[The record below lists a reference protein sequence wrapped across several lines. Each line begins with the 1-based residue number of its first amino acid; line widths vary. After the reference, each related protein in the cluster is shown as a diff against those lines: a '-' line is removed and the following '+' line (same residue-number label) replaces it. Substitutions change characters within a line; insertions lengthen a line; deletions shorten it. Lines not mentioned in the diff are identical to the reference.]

1 MELNIPE
8 ISVVVPVYNVERYLQ
23 RCIESIINQSFK
35 NYEIILVNDGSTDN
49 SLNICL
55 QYKKAY
61 TNVTVLNKKNGG
73 LSEARNY
80 GIKIAKA
87 KYVCFV
93 DSDDYLEKDYL
104 KTLYQSVMDNNADV
118 AMCEYYLTNEFGRK
132 YKRCKF
138 NEPRNYTRINGYQ
151 CLKYLYKDGY
161 TPNVVAW
168 NKIYKREI
176 FNHLQ
181 YEVGKYFEDE
191 YMAVP
196 LFWNINYVSLVRQP
210 LYNYVQRSGS
220 ITNTSM
226 NIKKV
231 KDIMTFKKKR
241 INFFKEK
248 KCDILYGYAI
258 QDYKNWIIEFV
269 STNKISSSKL
279 KGTLQKEYRKNISVR
294 YVNNP
299 KILFK
304 DIVGG
309 INISLMGWLHK
320 KVGNSQGM

>member
-1 MELNIPE
+1 MAEEYNPDIV
-8 ISVVVPVYNVERYLQ
+8 SVVDEDGVEHIFEELDRIETEDGKFVALLPVYDDAED
-23 RCIESIINQSFK
+23 IIDDDG
-35 NYEIILVNDGSTDN
+35 EIIILKVEEEDN
-49 SLNICL
+49 GDTFLCPI
-55 QYKKAY
+55 
-61 TNVTVLNKKNGG
+61 
-73 LSEARNY
+73 E
-80 GIKIAKA
+80 
-87 KYVCFV
+87 
-93 DSDDYLEKDYL
+93 DEKL
-104 KTLYQSVMDNNADV
+104 
-118 AMCEYYLTNEFGRK
+118 
-132 YKRCKF
+132 F
-138 NEPRNYTRINGYQ
+138 N
-151 CLKYLYKDGY
+151 
-161 TPNVVAW
+161 
-168 NKIYKREI
+168 
-176 FNHLQ
+176 
-181 YEVGKYFEDE
+181 EVGKYFEDE

-241 INFFKEK
+241 IKFFKEK